1 MELLQRPTARTLLAD
16 EKIVEL
22 FWQRSEN
29 AIEETDLKY
38 KKYLFTIAY
47 NIVHDTL
54 DCEECLNDTY
64 IGAWNAMPPARPNL
78 LKAFLTTIMRRVA
91 VNRYHSNSKKSTV
104 PSEMTVSL
112 SEVEAF
118 ITEETTVEDA
128 FDAVQVGKLISDYL
142 RTLSERRRFVF
153 MSRYYVANPIDM
165 IAKELNLSRSTVN
178 KELAF
183 IRAGLKTHLE
193 KEGYTV

>member
-1 MELLQRPTARTLLAD
+1 MEFQTRYTARTLLDD

-22 FWQRSEN
+22 YWQRSEN
-29 AIEETDLKY
+29 AIAETDLKY
-38 KKYLFTIAY
+38 KRYLFSIAY
-47 NIVHDTL
+47 NIVHDSL

-64 IGAWNAMPPARPNL
+64 VGAWNAMPPEKPNL

-91 VNRYHSNSKKSTV
+91 VNRYHYNAKKSAI

-118 ITEETTVEDA
+118 LTEDTSAEDM
-128 FDAVQVGKLISDYL
+128 FNAVQVGKLISNYL
-142 RTLSERRRFVF
+142 RSLSERRRFIF
-153 MSRYYVANPIDM
+153 MSRYYVANTVDK
-165 IAKELNLSRSTVN
+165 IAKDLNLSRSTVN

-183 IRAGLKTHLE
+183 IRAGLKEQLE
-193 KEGYTV
+193 REGYTL

>member
-1 MELLQRPTARTLLAD
+1 MELLQRPTARTLLDD

-22 FWQRSEN
+22 YWQRSEN

-38 KKYLFTIAY
+38 KKYLFSIAY
-47 NIVHDTL
+47 NIVHDSL

-64 IGAWNAMPPARPNL
+64 IGAWNAMPPEKPSL

-91 VNRYHSNSKKSTV
+91 VNRYHRNSKKSTV

-118 ITEETTVEDA
+118 ITEDTTVEDV

-142 RTLSERRRFVF
+142 RSLSQRRRFIF
-153 MSRYYVANPIDM
+153 MSRYYVANTVDK
-165 IAKELNLSRSTVN
+165 IARDLNLSRSTVN

-183 IRAGLKTHLE
+183 IRGGLKAHLE